1 MTNLSLKVM
10 VPDRSYIVRRS
21 ESGFKLRTVLEVT
34 FYPPD
39 WPGPVS
45 VCASYSGMLLTPLLF
60 TLKVLH
66 YKVTLVL
73 AILVC
78 VKHKSTQ
85 AVSLSNTSI
94 CSQCSQNHILISLHG
109 VLGPQD
115 CCLWT
120 PPPAPPHFLIHA
132 PL

>member
-1 MTNLSLKVM
+1 MTDFSLKVM

-21 ESGFKLRTVLEVT
+21 ESGFKHRTVLEVT
-34 FYPPD
+34 FHPD

-45 VCASYSGMLLTPLLF
+45 VCASCSGMSLTALLF
-60 TLKVLH
+60 ALKVLH

-85 AVSLSNTSI
+85 AISLSNTST

-109 VLGPQD
+109 SLGLQD
-115 CCLWT
+115 CCPWS
-120 PPPAPPHFLIHA
+120 PPAPPHFLIHA